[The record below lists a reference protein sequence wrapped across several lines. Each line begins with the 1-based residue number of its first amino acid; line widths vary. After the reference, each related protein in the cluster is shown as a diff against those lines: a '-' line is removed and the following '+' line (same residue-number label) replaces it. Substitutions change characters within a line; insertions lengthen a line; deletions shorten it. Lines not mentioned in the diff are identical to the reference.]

1 MTFNRPPVMSTG
13 STGLGSGILVMVW
26 VNLMP
31 VIDVPEPVS
40 AKLVV
45 PHRSNRPSW
54 STSIGVGT
62 FIRALVSVTIGVEE
76 PGGVYVEVQ
85 LYLSKVSSALAI
97 GPTFGMLVTDA
108 SVSSYSFA

>member
-1 MTFNRPPVMSTG
+1 MTFSRPPVMSTG
-13 STGLGSGILVMVW
+13 RTGLASGILVIVW

-31 VIDVPEPVS
+31 VMLVPEPVS

-62 FIRALVSVTIGVEE
+62 FISALVSVTIGVDE
-76 PGGVYVEVQ
+76 PGGVYDEVQ
-85 LYLSKVSSALAI
+85 LYFSRVSSALAI
-97 GPTFGMLVTDA
+97 GPTFGMLFTEA
-108 SVSSYSFA
+108 RVSSYSVA